1 MSASFQDWGHARST
15 VLCFM
20 PPSPADWIR
29 WDMPSLRLDDT
40 TSWQKPLVFSVPIRD
55 RMFWG
60 GGGSQACR
68 PMEPVCQPH
77 PPAPKG
83 PSGGPGPT
91 ASAILPQRE
100 DRGVVPAVPGAR
112 IPDLPGTRVCRSGV
126 AATTAHTARGCADIL
141 AHGEPTKTCHTQQ
154 LP

>member
-77 PPAPKG
+77 PPGSQGAQRRPG
-83 PSGGPGPT
+83 ADRIRHPASARGQRRSAGGPRGPN
-91 ASAILPQRE
+91 S
-100 DRGVVPAVPGAR
+100 GPAR
-112 IPDLPGTRVCRSGV
+112 DSCLQEWRSG
-126 AATTAHTARGCADIL
+126 H
-141 AHGEPTKTCHTQQ
+141 HGPHGSRLC
-154 LP
+154 

>member
-77 PPAPKG
+77 PPSSQGAQRRPG
-83 PSGGPGPT
+83 ADRIRHPASARGQRRSAGGPRGPN
-91 ASAILPQRE
+91 S
-100 DRGVVPAVPGAR
+100 GPARDSRLQEWG
-112 IPDLPGTRVCRSGV
+112 SG
-126 AATTAHTARGCADIL
+126 H
-141 AHGEPTKTCHTQQ
+141 HGPHGSRLC
-154 LP
+154 